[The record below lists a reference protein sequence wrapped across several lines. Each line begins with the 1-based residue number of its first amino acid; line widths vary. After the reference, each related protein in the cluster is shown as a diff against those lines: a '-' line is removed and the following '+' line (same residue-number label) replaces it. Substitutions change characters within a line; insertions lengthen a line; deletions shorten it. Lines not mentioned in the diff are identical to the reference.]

1 MKTAVVVVAAFI
13 VDLLIADP
21 YWLPHPVRFFG
32 RVIVFL
38 EKVIRRFARRPFALR
53 LGGVFLALLLPV
65 GVFWAVKLGLA
76 VLSRWHQV
84 LGLAAEVYIV
94 ATTLALKGLA
104 AAAGA
109 VRRPLVAGNLPVA
122 RERVAAIVGRDTAA
136 LDVQGVVRAA
146 VESVAENTV
155 DAVVAPLFYAFI
167 GGAPLALAYRA
178 VNTLD
183 SMVGYRNERY
193 HYLGWAAAR
202 LDDLANF
209 LPARLAGGLFILA
222 AVLLRGDWRRVWRTI
237 RRDGQKH
244 PSPNSGISEA
254 AVAGFLGV
262 RLGGPATYQGV
273 PSFRPYLGDPLV
285 ELHPEHIAAAVRL
298 LYVVAGLALLVGVS
312 LRALVAFGVGK
323 Q

>member
-1 MKTAVVVVAAFI
+1 MKTAIVVVAAFI
-13 VDLLIADP
+13 IDLLIADP

-38 EKVIRRFARRPFALR
+38 ERVIRSVARRSFALR
-53 LGGVFLALLLPV
+53 LGGVFLALLLPA
-65 GVFWAVKLGLA
+65 GVFWVTKVGLA
-76 VLSRWHQV
+76 ALAQRHQV
-84 LGLAAEVYIV
+84 LGSVIEVYLI
-94 ATTLALKGLA
+94 AATLALKGLA
-104 AAAGA
+104 TAAAG
-109 VRRPLVAGNLPVA
+109 VQHPLVAGNLPLA
-122 RERVAAIVGRDTAA
+122 RKRVAALVGRDTAS
-136 LDVQGVVRAA
+136 LDAQGVVRAT

-193 HYLGWAAAR
+193 RYLGWASAR

-209 LPARLAGGLFILA
+209 LPARLAGALFVLA

-237 RRDGQKH
+237 RRDGRKH

-254 AVAGFLGV
+254 AMAGFLGV

-273 PSFRPYLGDPLV
+273 PSFRPYLGEALV
-285 ELHPEHIAAAVRL
+285 ELQPEHIVVAVRL
-298 LYVVAGLALLVGVS
+298 LHVVALLALLAGIG

-323 Q
+323 G

>member
-1 MKTAVVVVAAFI
+1 MKTAIVVAAAFV

-21 YWLPHPVRFFG
+21 YWLPHPVCFFG

-65 GVFWAVKLGLA
+65 GVFWAAKLGLA
-76 VLSRWHQV
+76 ALSRWNQV
-84 LGLAAEVYIV
+84 LGLAAEVYLV
-94 ATTLALKGLA
+94 ATTLALRGLAVA
-104 AAAGA
+104 AAA
-109 VRRPLVAGNLPVA
+109 VRHSLLAGNLPLA

-136 LDVQGVVRAA
+136 LDTQGVVRAT

-193 HYLGWAAAR
+193 RYLGWASAR

-237 RRDGQKH
+237 RRDGRKH

-273 PSFRPYLGDPLV
+273 LSFRSYLGEPLV
-285 ELHPEHIAAAVRL
+285 PLTPEHIGAAVRL
-298 LYVVAGLALLVGVS
+298 LYVVALLALL
-312 LRALVAFGVGK
+312 AGVGLHILLAFEVGK
-323 Q
+323 G

>member
-1 MKTAVVVVAAFI
+1 MKTAIIVVAAFVI
-13 VDLLIADP
+13 DLLIADP

-53 LGGVFLALLLPV
+53 LGGVFLALLLPA
-65 GVFWAVKLGLA
+65 GVFWVAKVGIASLA
-76 VLSRWHQV
+76 RWHQV
-84 LGLAAEVYIV
+84 LGLAVEVYLV
-94 ATTLALKGLA
+94 AATLALKGLA
-104 AAAGA
+104 AAAAG
-109 VRRPLVAGNLPVA
+109 VQHPLIAGNLPLA

-136 LDVQGVVRAA
+136 LDAQGVVRAA

-155 DAVVAPLFYAFI
+155 DAVVAPLFYAFV

-193 HYLGWAAAR
+193 RYLGWASAK

-209 LPARLAGGLFILA
+209 LPARLAGGLFVLA
-222 AVLLRGDWRRVWRTI
+222 TVLLGGDWRRVWRTI
-237 RRDGQKH
+237 RRDGHKH
-244 PSPNSGISEA
+244 LSPNSGISEA

-273 PSFRPYLGDPLV
+273 PSFRPYLGDPLG
-285 ELHPEHIAAAVRL
+285 ELHPEYIAAAVRL
-298 LYVVAGLALLVGVS
+298 LYVVAGLSLLIGVG
-312 LRALVAFGVGK
+312 LRALVTFGVGK